1 MKIAMLEGLLPG
13 FREELRRAGKA
24 ERTITKYVRDAQRF
38 LAYAQGIDDVNRE
51 TAGEYA
57 GGLRT
62 RCRASTCNSYLISIN
77 AFFTY
82 AGHKELRVPLFQ
94 MQRRYSREN
103 ELTPEN
109 YRSMLDAL
117 ERDGKWESRLILR
130 TLGRTGIRVGEL
142 SSITLE
148 AAERGWAEIQM
159 KGKLRQVFLPGELRA
174 ELIRFC
180 AGAEGPIFRSRDG
193 KRTVNSAVVWRR
205 LKSAARRAGVEEPR
219 AYPHNLRHMFAR
231 VYMETYGNIME
242 LADILGHSSIE
253 TTRIY
258 TRTTSAELIRR
269 VEGLPL

>member
-1 MKIAMLEGLLPG
+1 MKIVMLEGLLPG
-13 FREELRRAGKA
+13 FGEKLCREGKA
-24 ERTITKYVRDAQRF
+24 TRTITKYVRDAQHF
-38 LAYAQGIDDVNRE
+38 LIYAQGVDAVNLE
-51 TAGEYA
+51 TVREYA
-57 GGLRT
+57 EILRT

-77 AFFTY
+77 AFFAY
-82 AGHKELRVPLFQ
+82 VGHKELRVPLFQ

-109 YRSMLDAL
+109 YRSMLAAL

-130 TLGRTGIRVGEL
+130 TLGKTGIRVGEL
-142 SSITLE
+142 SYITRE
-148 AAERGWAEIQM
+148 AADRGWAEIQM
-159 KGKLRQVFLPGELRA
+159 KGKLRQVFLPGELCE
-174 ELIRFC
+174 ELIHFC
-180 AGAEGPIFRSRDG
+180 AGADGPIFRSRDG
-193 KRTVNSAVVWRR
+193 KSAVNSAVVWRR
-205 LKSAARRAGVEEPR
+205 LKSAARRAGVEE
-219 AYPHNLRHMFAR
+219 AQVYPHNLRHMFAR